1 MMQITS
7 PCLYCLFGTILSDK
21 KRSFLLISADQKS
34 KRACVYKQFLG
45 RDDQELRYPL
55 CKHHSPGDNDD
66 NDDDDSVD
74 NDNDVDVHNG
84 GEDADGVEGD
94 HVLETECSE
103 WRVLYPLCK
112 HHQTALVALCAA
124 FATRRN
130 CHSMKTNLVICHP
143 VTLVRHLTIL
153 LCVL

>member
-1 MMQITS
+1 M
-7 PCLYCLFGTILSDK
+7 
-21 KRSFLLISADQKS
+21 
-34 KRACVYKQFLG
+34 YKQFLG

-84 GEDADGVEGD
+84 GEDADGVEAD

-103 WRVLYPLCK
+103 WRDLYPLCK

-130 CHSMKTNLVICHP
+130 CHSMKTNLVTCHP

>member
-1 MMQITS
+1 M
-7 PCLYCLFGTILSDK
+7 
-21 KRSFLLISADQKS
+21 
-34 KRACVYKQFLG
+34 YKQFLG

-103 WRVLYPLCK
+103 WRSLPIV
-112 HHQTALVALCAA
+112 
-124 FATRRN
+124 
-130 CHSMKTNLVICHP
+130 
-143 VTLVRHLTIL
+143 
-153 LCVL
+153 

>member
-1 MMQITS
+1 M
-7 PCLYCLFGTILSDK
+7 
-21 KRSFLLISADQKS
+21 
-34 KRACVYKQFLG
+34 
-45 RDDQELRYPL
+45 

-112 HHQTALVALCAA
+112 HHKTALVALCAA

-130 CHSMKTNLVICHP
+130 CHSMKTNLVTCHP